1 MCLNCEHSV
10 NFWGIWVRFG
20 VDLAGI
26 WRNFGEILVKFG
38 DSTDEK
44 CRPLGHIG
52 CRPLGHIGQKWT
64 KMKISEKLGVVL

>member
-1 MCLNCEHSV
+1 MANLV
-10 NFWGIWVRFG
+10 V
-20 VDLAGI
+20 
-26 WRNFGEILVKFG
+26 ILGKFG